1 MNATDIDKAILMLTG
16 GISRAAAEEIVVAK
30 MSMTPREAKALVAQ
44 AARRLT
50 LAANYN
56 HDAEL
61 GTAITR
67 LNDLF
72 KRSLAIQDV
81 KTCLA
86 IQRELNKL
94 MDLYR
99 TPPKLPD
106 DEQGEPGG
114 EPGLVELCRAAAKAQ
129 DSTNHAGPERPGRAA
144 KKISRKCID

>member
-50 LAANYN
+50 LAADYN

-94 MDLYR
+94 LDLYR
-99 TPPKLPD
+99 PTPPNAAED
-106 DEQGEPGG
+106 QG
-114 EPGLVELCRAAAKAQ
+114 EPGLVELCAAAAKAQ
-129 DSTNHAGPERPGRAA
+129 RRQDLLG
-144 KKISRKCID
+144 